1 MKRYP
6 RLHIICVIFLYNIYC
21 CTELYGQ
28 DVINSVAD
36 TIGVDSI
43 QYSIA
48 QEEILKSKRVSNFN
62 AGIFSDP
69 YMLIQGRI
77 PGTSIYNRGGNPNA
91 PGVVRV
97 RGLSGGGVRQPL
109 VVIDGVPGLSIDLI
123 DPLDISSINILRDA
137 GSQAAYGMRGT
148 DGVIVIETKNPNKAN
163 KSLQLEY
170 TGQLGTTSRVGLDP
184 LLSSEE
190 FKAQGGLDLGGS
202 TNWQEEITQ
211 QSMSFAHGLALM
223 GKKGKTNYRLSGSYR
238 SLQGILKNSGHERYN
253 ANLHVHS
260 SLFKDKLTV
269 NFRSAFSYRDIE
281 FGFPEAFRYATSF
294 IPTAPTVAEGL
305 PFPYVAEDYG
315 GYFQFKGLFDAVNPL
330 SIVDLNQREGISETF
345 YNSLHLDYTILDGLN
360 LNLRYSRQDQFSNQR
375 TFYSKFSFYNPW
387 DYQGGGTAI
396 LNDVDNNLS
405 IIETFVKYKKV
416 TKSFD
421 FNVNLGAAV
430 QNGRFD
436 DRRIHLAEFDDVERL
451 QTRRIGDADPLV
463 ESFELRDSS
472 LNGWDND
479 LISYFTS
486 ASFNFKK
493 KFNVHG
499 SLRFDGSSNLG
510 ENNQWGTF
518 YSIGINADLGKIF
531 DWKGLDQF
539 VLTSNYGVTGGIPA
553 QGGLSSAR
561 YFAFFDPIFEE
572 MDTVQRGEANPN
584 LKWEGKKEVNI
595 GFQMKKG
602 NIMFGLDW
610 YKKYMS
616 DWIAEE
622 FDEFFPIYR
631 NRIGMNS
638 SGIDAYFHLELIQN
652 IKSALSIGGYISYY
666 NSSMANV
673 SDGFDVVPCAC
684 GFFSDP
690 GIVLEDGSGLG
701 TIYGPVFTGEVDN
714 FGQPVF
720 ADLNGNDII
729 ETNNSFLGRDGDLG
743 ELGSGIPSVE
753 FGWTLDYSYKA
764 WTVSTLFRGA
774 LGHKLINIKRQ
785 ALEGFPNPDQ
795 PIVFNS
801 IETSLRV
808 PGLRSTRF
816 SSLHV
821 ESADFIKWDNLT
833 ISRKFKFGSSE
844 NVKTLEISITA
855 NNLLTLSSY
864 TGLDPEPVLED
875 NNLILSDPHPSVF
888 YQENRSP
895 FLTGIDRRF
904 SYIPA
909 RSFVLGLR
917 LGI

>member
-6 RLHIICVIFLYNIYC
+6 NLHIISYIFLLNILC
-21 CTELYGQ
+21 CSEFFGQ
-28 DVINSVAD
+28 DVISTLD
-36 TIGVDSI
+36 TVDVDTFH
-43 QYSIA
+43 YSIT
-48 QEEILKSKRVSNFN
+48 QEAILKSKTISDFN

-69 YMLIQGRI
+69 YALVQGRI

-91 PGVVRV
+91 LSVVRV

-109 VVIDGVPGLSIDLI
+109 VVIDGVPGLSLDLI

-148 DGVIVIETKNPNKAN
+148 DGVILIETKNTNKAN
-163 KSLQLEY
+163 KVLHLEY
-170 TGQLGTTSRVGLDP
+170 SGQLGVSSRVGLDP

-190 FKAQGGLDLGGS
+190 FKAQGGLDLGGA

-211 QSMSFAHGLALM
+211 RSMSFAHGLSLM
-223 GKKGKTNYRLSGSYR
+223 GIKGKTNYRLSGSYR

-253 ANLHVHS
+253 ANLHVNT
-260 SLFKDKLTV
+260 SLLDDKLSI
-269 NFRSAFSYRDIE
+269 NFRSAFSYRDVE
-281 FGFPEAFRYATSF
+281 YGFQEAFRYATSF
-294 IPTAPTVAEGL
+294 IPTAPIVPEGL
-305 PFPYVAEDYG
+305 PFPFVAEDYG
-315 GYFQFKGLFDAVNPL
+315 GYFQFKGLFDSANPL
-330 SIVDLNQREGISETF
+330 SIVDLNQREGLSEVF
-345 YNSLHLDYTILDGLN
+345 YNSLHLEYAILKGVD

-375 TFYSKFSFYNPW
+375 IYYSKFSMYNPW
-387 DYQGGGTAI
+387 DYQSGGTAI
-396 LNDVDNNLS
+396 MNDVDNDLS
-405 IIETFVKYKKV
+405 ILETFVNYKKE
-416 TKSFD
+416 TESID
-421 FNVNLGAAV
+421 FNLNLGTAI

-436 DRRIHLAEFDDVERL
+436 DRRIHLSEFDVVERL
-451 QTRRIGDADPLV
+451 QSRRIGAADPLV
-463 ESFELRDSS
+463 DDFELRDSS

-479 LISYFTS
+479 LISYYTS
-486 ASFNFKK
+486 ASINFNEKLS
-493 KFNVHG
+493 VHG
-499 SLRFDGSSNLG
+499 SLRVDGSSNLG
-510 ENNQWGTF
+510 ENSQWGTF
-518 YSIGINADLGKIF
+518 YSIGINTDLRRIF
-531 DWKGLDQF
+531 NWKGLDQF
-539 VLTSNYGVTGGIPA
+539 VFTSNYGVTGGIPA
-553 QGGLSSAR
+553 RGGLSSAR
-561 YFAFFDPIFEE
+561 YLAYFDQIFLE
-572 MDTVQRGEANPN
+572 MDTVQRGAANPD
-584 LKWEGKKEVNI
+584 LKWEGKKEVNL

-602 NIMFGLDW
+602 NFMFGLDW

-622 FDEFFPIYR
+622 FDEFFPIYK

-638 SGIDAYFHLELIQN
+638 TGIDAFFNIGLIQSVN
-652 IKSALSIGGYISYY
+652 NSLNLGGYISYY

-701 TIYGPVFTGEVDN
+701 TIYGPIFTGEIDN

-729 ETNNSFLGRDGDLG
+729 ESNNSFLGRDGDLG
-743 ELGSGIPSVE
+743 ELGTGVPSVE
-753 FGWTLDYSYKA
+753 FGWTLDYSHND
-764 WTVSTLFRGA
+764 WNISTLFRGA

-785 ALEGFPNPDQ
+785 ALEAYPNPDQ

-808 PGLRSTRF
+808 PDLRSTRF

-833 ISRKFKFGSSE
+833 ISRKFEFGNSE
-844 NVKTLEISITA
+844 NIKTLHVSITA

-888 YQENRSP
+888 YQKNRSP

-904 SYIPA
+904 SYIPS